1 MTGSLYSSHAA
12 LRTTSVRRGVDV
24 LTARTDLH
32 LAARDEAKT
41 PAGIL
46 IAIGAIAVVAAA
58 AVAGQ
63 VPVADAG
70 VRLAVM
76 AAAIAAYAAFSFDIV
91 AIAAVVPLAWLVQD
105 GFLLDRYGVLVWRG
119 WSDLA
124 RLGLLVAA
132 ALLGLA
138 VGALR
143 RHEIGAG
150 RG

>member
-1 MTGSLYSSHAA
+1 
-12 LRTTSVRRGVDV
+12 VRRGVDV
-24 LTARTDLH
+24 LTARTEHDF
-32 LAARDEAKT
+32 ATRDEAET
-41 PAGIL
+41 PVGIL
-46 IAIGAIAVVAAA
+46 IAIGAVTVVAAA

-63 VPVADAG
+63 VPVADTG
-70 VRLAVM
+70 LRLAVM
-76 AAAIAAYAAFSFDIV
+76 AAAMAVYAAFSFDV
-91 AIAAVVPLAWLVQD
+91 LAVAAVVPLAWLVQD

-132 ALLGLA
+132 ALVGLA

-143 RHEIGAG
+143 RHEIGAR

>member
-1 MTGSLYSSHAA
+1 
-12 LRTTSVRRGVDV
+12 VRHGVDV
-24 LTARTDLH
+24 LTARTDHH
-32 LAARDEAKT
+32 LAARDEAET

-46 IAIGAIAVVAAA
+46 IAIGAVTVVAAA
-58 AVAGQ
+58 ALAGQ
-63 VPVADAG
+63 VPVADTG

-76 AAAIAAYAAFSFDIV
+76 AAAIAIYAALWVDFV
-91 AIAAVVPLAWLVQD
+91 AVAAVVLLAWLVQD

-132 ALLGLA
+132 ALVGLA
-138 VGALR
+138 VGAMR
-143 RHEIGAG
+143 RHELGAR

>member
-1 MTGSLYSSHAA
+1 
-12 LRTTSVRRGVDV
+12 VRHGVDV
-24 LTARTDLH
+24 LTARTGH
-32 LAARDEAKT
+32 YLAARDEADT

-46 IAIGAIAVVAAA
+46 IAIGAVTVVAAA
-58 AVAGQ
+58 ALAGQ
-63 VPVADAG
+63 VPVADTG

-76 AAAIAAYAAFSFDIV
+76 AAAIAIYAARWVDFV
-91 AIAAVVPLAWLVQD
+91 AVAAVVPLAWLVQD

-132 ALLGLA
+132 ALAGLA
-138 VGALR
+138 LGAAR
-143 RHEIGAG
+143 RHEIRAR